1 MLSNFS
7 ETVIIDLFIN
17 IVLII
22 IIEFE
27 NEKLNKGFLLSKF
40 LFFNL
45 TKKKKK

>member
-27 NEKLNKGFLLSKF
+27 NEKLN
-40 LFFNL
+40 
-45 TKKKKK
+45 